1 MRRGL
6 ILLVVGLNLTGCRAL
21 DRDRDGRG
29 STELPSRT
37 KPRPNDNWL
46 DGPVASRGGT
56 TDRGGKGSDAKDP
69 NFDVARETRGVLAGF
84 VEDTEG
90 RKAKDVSIEV
100 DLADGSSGSGAPIE
114 VQTDRQGYFMIR
126 GLNAKQTYV
135 LTARTKLEGRDLSG
149 RVYAQTGTE
158 RSQLIRIP
166 LLDGLNFPAI
176 STGPRSDLPDHPR
189 PNIPGSPR
197 PFSPPDVAI
206 PPSVA
211 PGNSP
216 QSNRGNSGMG
226 SSNRDLPMPR
236 GLSDIGDRDWSP
248 TGFPN
253 AAPTVPTLPPVNNP
267 RPELMTDGPPNTLR
281 PPAANIPPNR
291 TQSQSIPIRPNSEFV
306 LMDTLGVTREFPSG
320 RAGELVLLDFMTTS
334 CLPCQ
339 KAIPTLKDLQSKY
352 GTRGLEVIGVT
363 CNEAS
368 PDQRRAVAST
378 YQRTHHLN
386 YLLYVEPGAEP
397 GKVMRR
403 FGVESY
409 PSLVLINGSGAVL
422 WKGHPADV
430 SELESIIQDELR
442 TSKR

>member
-6 ILLVVGLNLTGCRAL
+6 ILIVIGLNLTGCRYL
-21 DRDRDGRG
+21 DRERDGHG
-29 STELPSRT
+29 STEPPRT
-37 KPRPNDNWL
+37 KPRPDDNWL
-46 DGPVASRGGT
+46 DGPVASRGG
-56 TDRGGKGSDAKDP
+56 KGATSPEAKDS
-69 NFDVARETRGVLAGF
+69 NFDVARETRGILAGF
-84 VEDTEG
+84 VEDSEG

-100 DLADGSSGSGAPIE
+100 DVADGTGGGGAPIE
-114 VQTDRQGYFMIR
+114 VLTDRQGYFMIR
-126 GLNAKQTYV
+126 GLKPKQSYV

-158 RSQLIRIP
+158 RSQFIRIP
-166 LLDGLNFPAI
+166 LLEGLSFPAI
-176 STGPRSDLPDHPR
+176 STGPRSDLPDRPR

-211 PGNSP
+211 PGNTP
-216 QSNRGNSGMG
+216 QSNRGLG

-236 GLSDIGDRDWSP
+236 GLSDIGDREWSP
-248 TGFPN
+248 TGYPN
-253 AAPTVPTLPPVNNP
+253 AAPTVPTLPPVTNP
-267 RPELMTDGPPNTLR
+267 RPELMTDGPPSLAR

-291 TQSQSIPIRPNSEFV
+291 SESRSVPIRPNSEFV

-320 RAGELVLLDFMTTS
+320 RASELVLLDFMTTS

-339 KAIPTLKDLQSKY
+339 KAIPTLKGLQSKY
-352 GTRGLEVIGVT
+352 GTLGLEVIGVT

-378 YQRTHHLN
+378 YQRTHRLN

-403 FGVESY
+403 FGVENY

-422 WKGHPADV
+422 WKGHPSDV
-430 SELESIIQDELR
+430 QELETIIQDELR